1 MSGKRS
7 HDYAYAA
14 NLAFVGCDRGY
25 GAALLI
31 HAPQLFT
38 LVFRAADDRDDRAG
52 RCQPRALAAFSLWR
66 REPITVIEVI
76 NGIYREKVQHTYELI
91 CSSTRGSLDANLSFA
106 VGILHR
112 GAWFGVL
119 RWGTLAVACG
129 LGRYVFVAAVVLL
142 LTVWLLL
149 SDRASLGF
157 EQLHVLSLIALL
169 LILYYAQLTQTM
181 VMSLIIGLFCSSF
194 DLSKYDAN
202 FVGICLYIFSQVVPP
217 ALALLFYAT
226 CGRLL
231 LEQHPLTQM
240 LIESIAVLIF
250 IGSREVLIVLLWLPL
265 QRRLNSSRPEVG
277 RRGLAAVL
285 GTT

>member
-1 MSGKRS
+1 MMSLRLWRMVSVADINDPIFRRASQMNKPVRKAS
-7 HDYAYAA
+7 HDLRTLPILLLLAA
-14 NLAFVGCDRGY
+14 IAV
-25 GAALLI
+25 AALLI
-31 HAPQLFT
+31 HAPALFT
-38 LVFRAADDRDDRAG
+38 LVFALPIVMIALVVAS
-52 RCQPRALAAFSLWR
+52 PALLPFFTLAAGAYS
-66 REPITVIEVI
+66 VIEVI

-119 RWGTLAVACG
+119 RWGTWQSLR
-129 LGRYVFVAAVVLL
+129 LGRYVLFAALL

-194 DLSKYDAN
+194 DLSKYGRQLRRHLPVYLHAG
-202 FVGICLYIFSQVVPP
+202 V
-217 ALALLFYAT
+217 AT
-226 CGRLL
+226 CLG
-231 LEQHPLTQM
+231 P
-240 LIESIAVLIF
+240 AVLC
-250 IGSREVLIVLLWLPL
+250 LL
-265 QRRLNSSRPEVG
+265 RS
-277 RRGLAAVL
+277 AAA
-285 GTT
+285 GTAIP